1 MPVEEVD
8 VEDIVV
14 SLLDVEFVVADSV
27 LLFNEVCDMYVVE
40 LVVTPAGTVSAG
52 VEALE
57 MDTDDSVADV
67 TPDAVI

>member
-14 SLLDVEFVVADSV
+14 SLPDVEFVVADSV
-27 LLFNEVCDMYVVE
+27 LLFDDVSDIYVVG
-40 LVVTPAGTVSAG
+40 LVTPAGTVSAG

-57 MDTDDSVADV
+57 MDIDDGVPDV